1 MLHKFTLIMKKL
13 KSTLLIILFFTACN
27 SDNPAKSDTENT
39 GIQTESSDTTLYQT
53 EKAQDTIES
62 NIFLEKISNTLGNF
76 GVTVSEWNKHLAQL
90 AKDNVVNNL
99 DKTSSTFYYY
109 PHINSSSKKE
119 FLSDRSYTDV
129 YEADLTLG
137 DNLFMKING
146 IFRFPINNDTF
157 EVFSRDHF
165 RLKEP
170 VLVGIKFDYYFKQG
184 NSLSSTIIPSD
195 WIDHIIDLIKTN
207 STSFEYVAGDIITSF
222 DNGYDYNSYYKSYLL
237 SAHSPVGRAVDSFY
251 GKSTNVPLYHEHN
264 LNSQSKYTT
273 LYKTDNY
280 FSIINVTYTIEAE
293 LKSRFKNGSNLDCEL
308 ISAGNERSYYYL
320 TNIILSKKQCGINT
334 SDFYSDSQN
343 NYLERNNKQQQLIDK
358 ALNGK

>member
-1 MLHKFTLIMKKL
+1 MTKFISNMKKI
-13 KSTLLIILFFTACN
+13 KVKLIIILIFTACN
-27 SDNPAKSDTENT
+27 SGNPPKSVTENT
-39 GIQTESSDTTLYQT
+39 IPQTESSDTILYQP
-53 EKAQDTIES
+53 EKVQDTIES

-99 DKTSSTFYYY
+99 DKTSSTFSY
-109 PHINSSSKKE
+109 SSHSNSKKE
-119 FLSDRSYTDV
+119 FLSDRLYTDV
-129 YEADLTLG
+129 YEADLKLG

-157 EVFSRDHF
+157 EVFSRDNF

-170 VLVGIKFDYYFKQG
+170 VLVGIKFDYYFKQD

-195 WIDHIIDLIKTN
+195 WIDHLIDLIKTN

-222 DNGYDYNSYYKSYLL
+222 DNGYDYNSYYQSYLL
-237 SAHSPVGRAVDSFY
+237 SAHSPVSRAVDSFY
-251 GKSTNVPLYHEHN
+251 GKSTNVPLYHEHK

-280 FSIINVTYTIEAE
+280 FSILNVTHTIEAE
-293 LKSRFKNGSNLDCEL
+293 LNSRFKYGSNLDCEL
-308 ISAGNERSYYYL
+308 ISASNERSYYYL
-320 TNIILSKKQCGINT
+320 TNIILSKKQSGINT

-343 NYLERNNKQQQLIDK
+343 NDLESNNKQQQLIDK